1 MRTKSLFIVFMSLV
15 LANLI
20 YFIWAQ
26 GFLSPIG
33 LGSQS
38 HLETERLNRQ
48 IEPDHIIIGLNKT
61 ATPQSAVVA
70 ASANQAVNN
79 ASSATS
85 TDVASVAT
93 PATQLSSNQAAALT
107 SPTTP
112 APVPVP
118 APVLSAASTTTA
130 SLAPVKNK
138 EDNEDN
144 NVGQFSCQQSALLT
158 GKQVAQVKSILQK
171 KFPANSWKIS
181 QLKVPSGWLV
191 YMGKYPDKKDF
202 AKKEQELKARG
213 VDYEIVK
220 NPKLQPGFVL
230 ASFDSEEKANDA
242 KRSMIRF
249 GIRTAKVVEDDSR
262 QPNSVLVIPKL
273 SKALKPQL
281 EDLKEKLPGYWLGAC
296 DRNTPR

>member
-26 GFLSPIG
+26 GFLSPLG

-48 IEPDHIIIGLNKT
+48 LEPDHIIIGLNKT

-70 ASANQAVNN
+70 SANQAASN
-79 ASSATS
+79 AISATS

-93 PATQLSSNQAAALT
+93 PATQVSSNQAAALT

-112 APVPVP
+112 APVS
-118 APVLSAASTTTA
+118 APVLSVASTTAA
-130 SLAPVKNK
+130 SVAPVKNK
-138 EDNEDN
+138 EASEDI

-158 GKQVAQVKSILQK
+158 GKQVAQVKTILQK

>member
-26 GFLSPIG
+26 GFLSPLG

-48 IEPDHIIIGLNKT
+48 LEPDHIIIGLNKT
-61 ATPQSAVVA
+61 ATPQSAVA
-70 ASANQAVNN
+70 ASANQAASN

-93 PATQLSSNQAAALT
+93 PATQVSSNQVAALT
-107 SPTTP
+107 SSTT
-112 APVPVP
+112 PVPVP
-118 APVLSAASTTTA
+118 EPVLSVASTTAA
-130 SLAPVKNK
+130 SVAPVKNK
-138 EDNEDN
+138 EASEDI

-158 GKQVAQVKSILQK
+158 GKQVAQVKTILQK

-191 YMGKYPDKKDF
+191 YMGKYPDKKEF
-202 AKKEQELKARG
+202 AKKEQELKTRG

>member
-26 GFLSPIG
+26 GFLSPLG
-33 LGSQS
+33 LGSKS

-61 ATPQSAVVA
+61 ATPQSVVV

-79 ASSATS
+79 ASNATS
-85 TDVASVAT
+85 TDVASVA
-93 PATQLSSNQAAALT
+93 ASAIQVSSNQAAALT

-112 APVPVP
+112 APIPVP
-118 APVLSAASTTTA
+118 EPVLSVASTTAA
-130 SLAPVKNK
+130 SVTPVKNK
-138 EDNEDN
+138 EVSEDN

-158 GKQVAQVKSILQK
+158 GKQVAQVKTILQK

-249 GIRTAKVVEDDSR
+249 GIRTAKVVEDDTR

-273 SKALKPQL
+273 SKALKPEL